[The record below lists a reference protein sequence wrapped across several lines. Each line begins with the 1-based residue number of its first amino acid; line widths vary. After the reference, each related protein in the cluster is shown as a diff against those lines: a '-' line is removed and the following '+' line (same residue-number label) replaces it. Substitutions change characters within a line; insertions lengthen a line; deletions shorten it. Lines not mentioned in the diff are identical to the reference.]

1 MKARNVIQSYYGL
14 FSWFVPKIEIECDV
28 FSTHYICRKLPIM
41 IEVKRRPTAD
51 ISGFSAATPP
61 LLQRIYASRG
71 IASELELERGA
82 KGLLSYDKLHGIEP
96 AVQLLVAAL
105 AENRRIIIVG
115 DFDADGATSS
125 ALSVL
130 ALRMLGCSNVDYL
143 IPNRVEDG
151 YGLSPEVVDQAE
163 VRGAEVIMTVDN
175 GVSSIAGVAAAKAKG
190 MQILVTDHHL
200 QGRELPIADAI
211 VNPNLDVCTFPS
223 KALCGVGVAFYL
235 MLALRAELRSINW
248 FEQKSIPVPNLA
260 ELLDL
265 VALGT
270 VADVVALDGNNRIL
284 VHQGLQ
290 RIRAGKCRPGIQ
302 ALIEVANR
310 DPARLVTSDL
320 GFALGPR
327 INAAGR
333 LDDMS
338 FGVELLLCN
347 HIQAARRMASE
358 LDGLNQTRKEIEHGM
373 KEEALAICERISF
386 NQQDMPYGLA
396 LFQRDWHQGVI
407 GILASRIKDL
417 YHRPVIAFA
426 DAGEGEIKG
435 SCRSIPGLH
444 MRDVLDLIDTRNPG
458 MILKFGGHAMA
469 AGLTIPEDQLSG
481 FSKAF
486 DEIVRSQLDEDALKG
501 VFLTDGELAANDL
514 NIETAE
520 VLRNGGP
527 WGQQF
532 PEPSFDG
539 TFRLLHQKLVG
550 SKHLK
555 MMVEPINGGSVID
568 AIAFNVDL
576 KSWPDASVQ
585 QVDLVYRLDVN
596 EFRGN
601 RSVQLMIEHL
611 IAK

>member
-1 MKARNVIQSYYGL
+1 M
-14 FSWFVPKIEIECDV
+14 KIEI
-28 FSTHYICRKLPIM
+28 
-41 IEVKRRPTAD
+41 KRRPEAD
-51 ISGFSAATPP
+51 TSGFSSEIHP
-61 LLQRIYASRG
+61 LLKRIYASRG
-71 IASELELERGA
+71 LRSDTDLERGA
-82 KGLLSYDKLHGIEP
+82 KGLHSYDQLNGIDA
-96 AVQLLVAAL
+96 AVTLLIDAL
-105 AENRRIIIVG
+105 REHKRIIVVG

-130 ALRMLGCSNVDYL
+130 ALRQLGCRNVDYL
-143 IPNRVEDG
+143 VPNRFDDG
-151 YGLSPEVVDQAE
+151 YGLSPEVAEQAAA
-163 VRGAEVIMTVDN
+163 RGAEIIMTVDN
-175 GVSSIAGVAAAKAKG
+175 GVSSVAGVAAAKEKG
-190 MQILVTDHHL
+190 IRVLVTDHHL
-200 QGRELPIADAI
+200 PGDVLPAADAI
-211 VNPNLDVCTFPS
+211 VNPNLHSCDFPS

-235 MLALRAELRSINW
+235 MLALRAALRQQNW
-248 FEQKSIPVPNLA
+248 FIEQGIPEPNLA
-260 ELLDL
+260 GLLDL

-290 RIRAGKCRPGIQ
+290 RIRAGQCRPGIQ

-310 DPARLVTSDL
+310 DPSRLVASDL

-338 FGVELLLCN
+338 FGVELLLCED
-347 HIQAARRMASE
+347 IQSARRMAVE
-358 LDGLNQTRKEIEHGM
+358 LDGLNQTRKEIEQGM
-373 KEEALAICERISF
+373 KEEALAICERLKFS
-386 NQQDMPYGLA
+386 QKDMPYGLA
-396 LFQRDWHQGVI
+396 LYQADWHQGVI
-407 GILASRIKDL
+407 GILASRIKEL

-426 DAGEGEIKG
+426 AAGEGEVKG

-469 AGLTIPEDQLSG
+469 AGLTLAADKFEA

-486 DEIVRSQLDEDALKG
+486 DQVVRDELDESALRG
-501 VFLTDGELAANDL
+501 ILLTDGELAAQEMTMD
-514 NIETAE
+514 TAE
-520 VLRNGGP
+520 LIRGAGP

-539 TFRLLHQKLVG
+539 RFRLLQQRLVG

-555 MMVEPINGGSVID
+555 MMLEPVAGGSMID
-568 AIAFNVDL
+568 AIAFNIDVRR
-576 KSWPDASVQ
+576 WPDASVQ
-585 QVDLVYRLDVN
+585 QVNLVYRLDIN

-601 RSVQLMIEHL
+601 RSVQLMVEYL
-611 IAK
+611 EAV

>member
-1 MKARNVIQSYYGL
+1 M
-14 FSWFVPKIEIECDV
+14 IEI
-28 FSTHYICRKLPIM
+28 
-41 IEVKRRPTAD
+41 KRRSQAET
-51 ISGFSAATPP
+51 SGFSDAIHP
-61 LLQRIYASRG
+61 LLKRIYASRG
-71 IASELELERGA
+71 LASDADLERGA
-82 KGLLSYDKLHGIEP
+82 RGLLGFNRLHGIDP
-96 AVQLLVAAL
+96 AVELLVSAL
-105 AENRRIIIVG
+105 AESRRIIVVG

-130 ALRMLGCSNVDYL
+130 ALKMLGCRNVDYL
-143 IPNRVEDG
+143 VPNRFDDG
-151 YGLSPEVVDQAE
+151 YGLSPEVVEQAE
-163 VRGAEVIMTVDN
+163 ARGAELIMTVDN
-175 GVSSIAGVAAAKAKG
+175 GVSSLSGVAAAKAKG
-190 MQILVTDHHL
+190 IQVLVTDHHL
-200 QGRELPIADAI
+200 PGDELPQADAI
-211 VNPNLDVCTFPS
+211 VNPNLHECDFPS

-235 MLALRAELRSINW
+235 MLALRAELRQNGW
-248 FEQKSIPVPNLA
+248 FTTQGIAEPNLA

-310 DPARLVTSDL
+310 DPARLVSSDL

-338 FGVELLLCN
+338 FGVELLLCDN
-347 HIQAARRMASE
+347 IQAARRMASE
-358 LDGLNQTRKEIEHGM
+358 LDALNQTRKEIEHGM
-373 KEEALAICERISF
+373 KEEALAICERLKF

-407 GILASRIKDL
+407 GILASRIKEL

-426 DAGEGEIKG
+426 DAGNGEIKG

-444 MRDVLDLIDTRNPG
+444 MRDVLDGIDTQNPG

-469 AGLTIPEDQLSG
+469 AGLTIPEDKLTA
-481 FSKAF
+481 FSQAF
-486 DEIVRSQLDEDALKG
+486 DLAVRKELDEDALKG
-501 VFLTDGELAANDL
+501 VLLTDGELNRHEL
-514 NIETAE
+514 NLQTAE
-520 VLRNGGP
+520 VLRAGGP

-532 PEPSFDG
+532 PEPMFDG
-539 TFRLLHQKLVG
+539 KFRLLHQKLVG
-550 SKHLK
+550 GKHLK
-555 MMVEPINGGSVID
+555 MMLEPVTGGSVID
-568 AIAFNVDL
+568 GIAFNIDIRR
-576 KSWPDASVQ
+576 WPDASVQ
-585 QVDLVYRLDVN
+585 QVQLVYRLDVN

-601 RSVQLMIEHL
+601 SSAQLMIEHIEAL
-611 IAK
+611 